1 MRLSFEGEFT
11 VGAGPDAVYEL
22 LVDPLRV
29 GKAFP
34 DVSDIAREGDHYT
47 AKARVGVGHLKG
59 TVTIR
64 FSVASRPEER
74 AAEVNGTMTG
84 VQSTATFTI
93 AFKVVGSDGGSTV
106 RWRFEADIRGLLA
119 SLGQS
124 LVRGA
129 VERIVN
135 EVIGNLRGML
145 GKA

>member
-1 MRLSFEGEFT
+1 MRLSFEGEFS
-11 VGAGPDAVYEL
+11 VGAGPDTVYEV
-22 LVDPLRV
+22 LVDPLKV
-29 GKAFP
+29 GRAFP
-34 DVSDIAREGDHYT
+34 DVSDIAREGDRYT

-74 AAEVNGTMTG
+74 AAEVSGTMTG
-84 VQSTATFTI
+84 VQSTATFSI
-93 AFKVVGSDGGSTV
+93 SFRVLGADGGSTV
-106 RWRFEADIRGLLA
+106 RWRFEADIRGLLG

-135 EVIGNLRGML
+135 DVIGNLRGML
-145 GKA
+145 DKA